1 MIMFVWRIVN
11 YVYDGLIMV
20 AMDILFHSMSNA
32 GKDRY
37 VKAWVDT
44 VCDLTVEE
52 PEDPAA
58 AAA

>member
-1 MIMFVWRIVN
+1 MIMLLWRTVN

-20 AMDILFHSMSNA
+20 AMDILFHSMSAA

-37 VKAWVDT
+37 VRAWVDT
-44 VCDLTVEE
+44 IHDLTVEE